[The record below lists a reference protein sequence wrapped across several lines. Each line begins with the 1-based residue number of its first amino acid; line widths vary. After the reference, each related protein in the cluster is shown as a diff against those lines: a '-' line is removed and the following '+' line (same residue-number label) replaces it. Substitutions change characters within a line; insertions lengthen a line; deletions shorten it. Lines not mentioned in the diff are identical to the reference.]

1 MISLRNLTTL
11 TALVALAT
19 ADIHHRMTHTALT
32 APMSLY
38 PGEVTNTYHHL
49 EIPKGP
55 ISVVSFE
62 ADVVESDEDGNVVA
76 VPLADAYLHHHVV
89 FSDHKF
95 YERQKNWWSPMKPK
109 GANRGVNFG
118 AGTESRGTRQV
129 FPSPYR
135 FTTVEGEDNLLANVH
150 IINTRG
156 MEARDAHKCL
166 ECPCSS
172 EDRMLVGADEDATAL
187 FSAVAP
193 RKGSENQC
201 NSVLLGENN
210 TSCSPSTYFG
220 GLYCCEDGEYCMD
233 AFKDVP
239 DKPEKSTYHLR
250 YTIEYEPVSTDT
262 RPLYLAACCDATG
275 DVDLPGNIEYD
286 IPQCAGGED
295 DDCVHVLETTQ
306 ELHGASSGAF
316 GTGGSGSEEDEYV
329 EVVYM
334 VGHLHRGGVSVTLY
348 VNDTELL
355 CESLPTYG
363 DGEPGEIGNEP
374 GYINSMSSCT
384 FDPPLVLRT
393 TEKIRVVGKYNSTEP
408 HTGVMSLFY
417 VAVADVPQEPGD
429 ARSWTLGRSVFAIFV
444 AMAVGLALLVT
455 VLHWKRCGKRRNY
468 DEVDT
473 SVTIEV

>member
-1 MISLRNLTTL
+1 LRNLLL
-11 TALVALAT
+11 TVASLALAT
-19 ADIHHRMTHTALT
+19 AGDIHRRMTHTALT

-38 PGEVTNTYHHL
+38 PGEVANKYLRL

-55 ISVVSFE
+55 ISIVSFE

-95 YERQKNWWSPMKPK
+95 YEREKNWWSPMKPK
-109 GANRGVNFG
+109 GANRGVSFG
-118 AGTESRGTRQV
+118 AGTESRGTRQA

-135 FTTVEGEDNLLANVH
+135 FTTVKGEDSLIANVH
-150 IINTRG
+150 IINTRS

-172 EDRMLVGADEDATAL
+172 EDRMLGGNDDNVTAL
-187 FSAVAP
+187 FSAVVP
-193 RKGSENQC
+193 RKGLENHC
-201 NSVLLGENN
+201 NSFLLAEDN
-210 TSCSPSTYFG
+210 TSCSPSAYFG

-233 AFKDVP
+233 AFKDDVP

-250 YTIEYEPVSTDT
+250 YTIEYEPVSRDT
-262 RPLYLAACCDATG
+262 KPLYLAACCDATG

-286 IPQCAGGED
+286 IPQCAPGGED
-295 DDCVHVLETTQ
+295 EDCVHVLETTQ
-306 ELHGASSGAF
+306 TLHGASSDAF
-316 GTGGSGSEEDEYV
+316 GTGGSRSEEDKYV

-334 VGHLHRGGVSVTLY
+334 VGHLHRGGISVALY
-348 VNDTELL
+348 LNDTELL

-363 DGEPGEIGNEP
+363 SGEPGEIGNEP

-393 TEKIRVVGKYNSTEP
+393 TEKIRVVGKYNSSEP
-408 HTGVMSLFY
+408 HQGVMSLFY
-417 VAVADVPQEPGD
+417 IAVSDMPQEPED
-429 ARSWTLGRSVFAIFV
+429 VRSRTHGGSVLV
-444 AMAVGLALLVT
+444 ATAVGLALLAAI
-455 VLHWKRCGKRRNY
+455 LHWRRYDKRRQY
-468 DEVDT
+468 DAVDT
-473 SVTIEV
+473 SINIEV